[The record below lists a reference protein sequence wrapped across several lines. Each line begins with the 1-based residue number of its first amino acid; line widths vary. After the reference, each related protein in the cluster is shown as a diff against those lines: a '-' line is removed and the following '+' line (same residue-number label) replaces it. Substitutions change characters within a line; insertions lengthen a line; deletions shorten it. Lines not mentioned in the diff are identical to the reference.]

1 MDKLALATGKGM
13 FKRARANESVQSRNS
28 RSVPLAGW
36 DQREDP
42 GKLHL
47 IIACFGGSSHN
58 SMLQCDSG
66 IRGRK
71 ISLVVGVG

>member
-28 RSVPLAGW
+28 RDVCRLLRW
-36 DQREDP
+36 DHREYP

-58 SMLQCDSG
+58 SYAAVRQWDKGSQN
-66 IRGRK
+66 IY
-71 ISLVVGVG
+71 